1 MRTQMLGRSAL
12 FVGALALL
20 GGAAARAQSPS
31 GYAGSGYPAGYGQG
45 YQAASPVSYGYAG
58 RQAYSNSP
66 GYNNNYYN
74 NYYSQYYAYYYQ
86 AWQNYYANQYAQQG
100 AAAPAAAPDAAV
112 PAVPLGPDEIPGDD
126 GSVKK
131 AVSAGPAHN
140 DRFWFGVGYEC
151 SWVKP
156 WHLPSPLVTTGSAT
170 APAGVDPAT
179 YHPGALGQPTT
190 TVLID
195 GPTDF
200 GQFSGI
206 RASAGF
212 YLDEADHWAV
222 EGIGFVQFSRSQHFS
237 TASDDTGNPVVARP
251 FFNVI
256 EQGERVLIDA
266 FPGQAAGGAAVDART
281 QLLGAEVNLKTGCC
295 LNDHVRLGALAGF
308 RFLRLAE
315 SLTIRDNLAPVE
327 GGFVPFETIGAVP
340 GDSISDVDS
349 FYTAN
354 HFYGF
359 QLGGSVGWEGKWVF
373 VNGYG
378 KVALGATDQEVD
390 INGSS
395 TLHTPAG
402 NQVAGGGLLALPS
415 NIGHHT
421 RNVIGF
427 VPEGGLDFGVK
438 VLPCLRLTA
447 GYSFMYWNAV
457 VRPGAQIDRNV
468 NPSLVPTDATF
479 TQAGM
484 FLGNPQRPE
493 FQFHNETYWIHTLTI
508 GLDFHY

>member
-1 MRTQMLGRSAL
+1 MRTQMLGRTAL
-12 FVGALALL
+12 FVSALALL

-31 GYAGSGYPAGYGQG
+31 GYAAYGYPAGYGQG
-45 YQAASPVSYGYAG
+45 YQAATPVSYGHPG
-58 RQAYSNSP
+58 SQGYSYSP
-66 GYNNNYYN
+66 GYNNYN
-74 NYYSQYYAYYYQ
+74 SNYYSQYYAYYYW

-112 PAVPLGPDEIPGDD
+112 PAAPLGPDEIPGDD
-126 GSVKK
+126 GAVKK
-131 AVSAGPAHN
+131 AVSAAPAHN
-140 DRFWFGVGYEC
+140 DCFWFSAGYEA

-156 WHLPSPLVTTGSAT
+156 WHLPAPLVTTGSLN
-170 APAGVDPAT
+170 DD
-179 YHPGALGQPTT
+179 HPGALGQPGT
-190 TVLID
+190 TVLIS
-195 GPTDF
+195 GPSDF

-206 RASAGF
+206 RASAGV
-212 YLDEADHWAV
+212 YLDEANHWAV
-222 EGIGFVQFSRSQHFS
+222 EGIGFLQFARSQHFS
-237 TASDDTGNPVVARP
+237 AISDATGNPEIARP
-251 FFNVI
+251 FFNVLPQP
-256 EQGERVLIDA
+256 EPGERVLVDA
-266 FPGQAAGGAAVDART
+266 FPGQAAGGAFVDART
-281 QLLGAEVNLKTGCC
+281 QLLGAEVNLKNSCC
-295 LNDHVRLGALAGF
+295 PTDHCHLGVLAGF

-315 SLTIRDNLAPVE
+315 SLTIRDSVAPLE
-327 GGFVPFETIGAVP
+327 GSSLPFQTIGAVP
-340 GDSISDVDS
+340 PDTISDMDS

-359 QLGGSVGWEGKWVF
+359 QLGANAGWEGKWLF

-378 KVALGATDQEVD
+378 KVALGVTDQEVD

-395 TLHTPAG
+395 TLVTPSG
-402 NQVAGGGLLALPS
+402 NQVAGGALLALPS

-421 RNVIGF
+421 RTIIGF

-468 NPSLVPTDATF
+468 NPSLVPTDSTF

-484 FLGNPQRPE
+484 FLGSPQRPE